1 MQQVNSIRRSRK
13 GSTLVET
20 TLASSLTVA
29 VLVASV
35 GTFLLAMI
43 SWARGQGKIDAES
56 GSQKAVKVISK
67 ELREAMAVTVDGN
80 GQGLT
85 YRLPSYD
92 ANGNYTVPITWDGVT
107 RRLEVQGSQLVM
119 VAAGNTRTV
128 CKNLILTDP
137 LSSGGTSAYR
147 PFTGGAGA
155 ITRSLT
161 IMVVLRTQSDGG
173 RYVTSRS
180 RETVYL
186 RNIPDLFK

>member
-1 MQQVNSIRRSRK
+1 MQAQRTINRTRRA
-13 GSTLVET
+13 STLVET
-20 TLASSLTVA
+20 MFASSLTVA
-29 VLVASV
+29 VLLVSV
-35 GTFLLAMI
+35 STFLLAMV

-56 GSQKAVKVISK
+56 GSQKAVRVLSK
-67 ELREAMAVTVDGN
+67 ELREAMAVTVDSDGR
-80 GQGLT
+80 GVT

-92 ANGNYTVPITWDGVT
+92 ENGNYTVPITWDGVT
-107 RRLEVQGSQLVM
+107 RRLEVQGSQIVM
-119 VAAGNTRTV
+119 TAGGNSRTV

-137 LSSGGTSAYR
+137 LSSGGSTAYR
-147 PFTGGAGA
+147 PFTGGAGS